1 MKVISKIGD
10 SHYLL
15 KVSETELAN
24 ILGYNSSYSD
34 NFKPKVESAIRFE
47 TDLKISGIYSKYH
60 NIKVLQTSDNINKAR
75 LELNKILEALTP
87 IEDILNNIPLEE

>member
-24 ILGYNSSYSD
+24 ILGYSSSYSND
-34 NFKPKVESAIRFE
+34 FKPKVESAIRFE
-47 TDLKISGIYSKYH
+47 TDLKISNIYLKHRS
-60 NIKVLQTSDNINKAR
+60 IKTLQTSDNVNKAR
-75 LELNKILEALTP
+75 LELSKILESLTP
-87 IEDILNNIPLEE
+87 IEDILKSIPLEE